1 MSFGRLGALGRGF
14 GKLGA
19 PSGGSSEPPEPPP
32 EGAPEMQFDNELNSQ
47 LLAVL
52 EDF

>member
-1 MSFGRLGALGRGF
+1 MSFGRLGRLGNGF
-14 GKLGA
+14 GRL
-19 PSGGSSEPPEPPP
+19 GGSQAKPPDNEPPP

-47 LLAVL
+47 LLALL

>member
-19 PSGGSSEPPEPPP
+19 PAGTPTETEPPP
-32 EGAPEMQFDNELNSQ
+32 EGAPELQFDNELNSQ
-47 LLAVL
+47 LLALL

>member
-19 PSGGSSEPPEPPP
+19 PSGQPTEPPP
-32 EGAPEMQFDNELNSQ
+32 EGAPELQFNDELNSQ
-47 LLAVL
+47 LLALL